1 MIRRTTSTAH
11 PRAHARSARAA
22 VLTLVL
28 LSPLPARAQVFLRD
42 RSPSGRELP
51 GVVLSVDSAGVRTA
65 DSPSADP
72 ATARI
77 IGWDRVRTV
86 SGPPAVAAQPFL
98 PLADRLWRARTRLE
112 RGDWL
117 AASPILRELA
127 PAHADQPGPTAALI
141 FEGLLRC
148 ELARGAQ
155 AAALSAWF
163 EWLCTLD
170 KSAALT
176 ESGVALPAIWIG
188 GTLDLSPGQ
197 PRLIDDRSALVPALP
212 PMWLAQPAIAAAA
225 ASARWSSLADLA
237 ASQQG
242 RSAALGPIAAS
253 YIELYTLAAKIES
266 GQTVPP
272 PSSGPQSFG
281 PRLVRLIVLARC
293 GDARQRES
301 ARDGLATLA
310 RGTDPDGPA
319 PWVESWCRAAIG
331 RSLIREADPA
341 LRVRGVIELLHVPAR
356 FSSATPDLAALALA
370 EAASTLWDLGD
381 QAGAVALKSEL
392 LARHPAHPASIW
404 GGLDKVVASPG
415 KATGTRESLPDSPRV
430 PARERGGS

>member
-1 MIRRTTSTAH
+1 MIPRTTSTAH
-11 PRAHARSARAA
+11 PPAVARSARAV
-22 VLTLVL
+22 VLALAL
-28 LSPLPARAQVFLRD
+28 LSPLPAQAQVYLRD
-42 RSPSGRELP
+42 RSPSGREVP
-51 GVVLSVDSAGVRTA
+51 GVVLSVDSVGVRTA

-77 IGWDRVRTV
+77 IGWDRVRSV
-86 SGPPAVAAQPFL
+86 SGPPAAAAQPFL

-117 AASPILRELA
+117 AASPILRDLA

-148 ELARGAQ
+148 EIARGAQ

-170 KSAALT
+170 KSAGLT
-176 ESGVALPAIWIG
+176 DSGVALPATWIG
-188 GTLDLSPGQ
+188 GTLDLPPGQ
-197 PRLIDDRSALVPALP
+197 HRLIDDRSALVPALP
-212 PMWLAQPAIAAAA
+212 PMWMAQPAIDAAA
-225 ASARWSSLADLA
+225 ASARWSALSALA
-237 ASQQG
+237 ASRQG
-242 RSAALGPIAAS
+242 KPAALGAIPAS

-266 GQTVPP
+266 GQSVPP
-272 PSSGPQSFG
+272 PPIGPQSFG

-331 RSLIREADPA
+331 RSLIREADPT
-341 LRVRGVIELLHVPAR
+341 LRLRGVIELLHVPAR
-356 FSSATPDLAALALA
+356 FSTATPDLAALALA

-381 QAGAVALKSEL
+381 RSGAVALKTEL
-392 LARHPAHPASIW
+392 LARHANHPASNW
-404 GGLDKVVASPG
+404 SGLDKVVATPG
-415 KATGTRESLPDSPRV
+415 RATGTRESLPDSPSG
-430 PARERGGS
+430 PARGRGGP